1 MRVDM
6 TPSYTTTIGDF
17 AFEGCNKLREVHFYD
32 RYPSGSIE
40 FGKDAFGIFKKDEDE
55 NYFKIFIPERL
66 FSSCLDEER
75 ISPKSWIKVYKNY
88 IYPEP
93 SNKQIIYYKKDNKNY
108 NSITINSGEIERN
121 PFGNNIDITSISKI
135 IIGEKITKINNRV
148 FSKCKYLE
156 YIYLPNSLTRIGSL
170 VFQECENLKNISIPN
185 NVEVIGSYCFQL
197 SGIKEFNINYGSKL
211 KKISQRAFI
220 DCSNLS
226 IVDLSKSKILESI
239 DDYAFAH
246 CENLKDVKLANTIT
260 SIGDSAF
267 TGCNKELSI
276 TLPERLERLGDLC
289 LATGSS
295 ETKIYIPNSLS
306 EPPTFTISVNGNVN
320 ISNSSFPF
328 GNTNPDIDYIPKE
341 HIPQIFVPSD
351 LEYTYKNNTYW
362 GKYKDYIKTY

>member
-1 MRVDM
+1 MFDE
-6 TPSYTTTIGDF
+6 INN
-17 AFEGCNKLREVHFYD
+17 NKE
-32 RYPSGSIE
+32 
-40 FGKDAFGIFKKDEDE
+40 
-55 NYFKIFIPERL
+55 
-66 FSSCLDEER
+66 
-75 ISPKSWIKVYKNY
+75 KSWMKVYKDY

-93 SNKQIIYYKKDNKNY
+93 SNKQIVYYTNESQDY
-108 NSITINSGEIERN
+108 NFVEINNGEIEIN
-121 PFGNNIDITSISKI
+121 SFGDNKDKISKI

-246 CENLKDVKLANTIT
+246 CENLKDVKLPNTIT
-260 SIGDSAF
+260 SIGDYAF
-267 TGCNKELSI
+267 AGCNKELSI